1 MANKGL
7 GSMTASILPDE
18 VKSTLTGAC
27 NYTPVTDEKWVYK
40 QASITTSA
48 DTAIFATTDEFFGN
62 AAASDSVATA
72 DLVKWIAVKHTGTTN
87 GATST
92 NEGILLTQANGTV
105 AHDATG
111 ANSGILI
118 EPNDLFVAK
127 FDGTTVAD
135 LQARTVALTGQSPTA
150 NGSSTV
156 LIYIAAIIN
165 DVA

>member
-27 NYTPVTDEKWVYK
+27 NYTPLTGEKWIYK
-40 QASITTSA
+40 QASITTSSA
-48 DTAIFATTDEFFGN
+48 DIFVETDEFFGN
-62 AAASDSVATA
+62 IATSDSVATN
-72 DLVKWIAVKHTGTTN
+72 DKVRWIAIKHTGTTN
-87 GATST
+87 GSTST
-92 NEGILLTQANGTV
+92 NEGILLSQAGGTV

-118 EPNDLFVAK
+118 GPNELFVAK

-135 LQARTVALTGQSPTA
+135 LHASTVVLTGQAPTA
-150 NGSSTV
+150 NGSTAV
-156 LIYIAAIIN
+156 LVYIAAIIN
-165 DVA
+165 P